1 MKEKDAADL
10 GPFINVGTGKDIT
23 IMELAELIAEIVGYD
38 GEVIWDT
45 SKPNGTP
52 RKLMDVSRLRHIG
65 WSYSTELSRGISE
78 VYDSIQE
85 TL

>member
-10 GPFINVGTGKDIT
+10 GPFINVGTGKDIS
-23 IMELAELIAEIVGYD
+23 IRELAEMIAEIVGYD

-52 RKLMDVSRLRHIG
+52 RKLMDVGRISIHFSSSIRVH
-65 WSYSTELSRGISE
+65 ELQMQSWVS
-78 VYDSIQE
+78 
-85 TL
+85 